1 MTFPEIDQAK
11 ARRQLEYLGYKQSE
25 AVYLRF
31 FYHSDDPRKQ
41 GDKGRKTDRLCW
53 EDVERYQQQGRGAY
67 FVVNGGGHT
76 NADVLVGR
84 ALFCEFDDRPIEEQT
99 DFWQLLSLPEPTFQ
113 VFSGGKSIQS
123 YWVFDQPIP
132 KTDWEILQRDF
143 LEFTN
148 SDRSLKNPA
157 RVLRLAGAWY
167 THPNKEP
174 VLTDIISESGLKYAV
189 SQMRSLIPSSTIPKP
204 EPTRLSASTAVSL
217 PTVLR
222 QEILKIHHPD
232 AIQVPVPEA
241 VSLLCCC
248 RKEVRD
254 LITTGVPKG
263 SGRNDTAIEVGLELI
278 AVERYLLELGQPFSD
293 TASQLFSEFCQ
304 RSGMTAKEDEGR
316 FLWCESKNP
325 SPSCPPEAI
334 AASLRGWYWRE
345 YVKPYQQQLK
355 STLHLGSHH
364 ARNGN
369 HHDASSS
376 RDSDDGDGSSSNHGN
391 GKLHKHLAFLPL
403 TAEALIQEINTL
415 IDAPLDSS
423 QVSAQ
428 IPVLAKRAN
437 YSDRAVWKIYYDR
450 LREIEQESERSDTA
464 AMIDDLLLAI
474 RSKVELHDVLPLA
487 LAEPLSKL
495 ASWLNMRPETV
506 LITLLTTVSA
516 LHHSQTT
523 SVLNRDWDFDVKPNL
538 YAAIVAPPS
547 QKKSPILKAIARKP
561 LKVLEKKAREAYKA
575 ALADYN
581 EQEARYK
588 RLSEEEREAKFPS
601 GPPEPPPSRR
611 KVYSFT
617 KTTSEG
623 LREQI
628 ATYPQQGL
636 LALPDELA
644 SLIKGANQYRSG
656 RGSDEE
662 DLLSFYDG
670 LGETVLRA
678 AGVAGDFDNLLLS
691 ILGTIQPVVLQSFL
705 KDCKDSNGKWS
716 RFMFVNQPLA
726 ASTMSADGGTFDLT
740 PMLASLYEK
749 INNLPP
755 ADYYPERDA
764 FQYYCGIYNE
774 LERRRVTDPSSG
786 MSAAW
791 GKAEGRIGKIALN
804 LHVIHELMADRIPGH
819 FIPKARYQEATLITL
834 FSIQQVFYLYNE
846 LGESDALATHL
857 TKVINLSR
865 KKNAWI
871 TARDV
876 QLTYDKDSRP
886 TPDAV
891 RSWFRELE
899 AMGKGVTEGLGRNL
913 RFNQEVAVVGGT
925 PTSSPTATT
934 TEASNSQPFV
944 GVVGE
949 CGVFLEKTYPM
960 APMALTHNSVE
971 ASSQFFQNLP
981 TIPTNSTN
989 VFNVERVMDT
999 TVGVSPTFSP
1009 TIPTNL
1015 DNSDPDDTPS
1025 DGGGGEVSPSSLLS
1039 DPIGDGGAV
1048 QQMLT
1053 SEEVATWVDLAA
1065 ACQTLEDVIA
1075 FDQRLSVLPNH
1086 QQTQICKATPDLIER
1101 LWQLPEAADIQEEP
1115 PTLAQLQA
1123 LLSACQTLSTLQ
1135 ALKADH
1141 TPKRVSEAYKAL
1153 SDEQQLHVDGLSAT
1167 AVEYPVFKYVGQ
1179 LLKSAGQTLVSR
1191 ALVYIDP
1198 RVTVT
1203 ALAYSITVPVWGLE
1217 EFGKGWKEPIQVN
1230 RKDLVLL
1237 EKTVP

>member
-1 MTFPEIDQAK
+1 
-11 ARRQLEYLGYKQSE
+11 
-25 AVYLRF
+25 
-31 FYHSDDPRKQ
+31 
-41 GDKGRKTDRLCW
+41 
-53 EDVERYQQQGRGAY
+53 VERYQQQGRGAY

-76 NADVLVGR
+76 NADVLLGR
-84 ALFCEFDDRPIEEQT
+84 ALFCEFDDRPIEEQI

-167 THPNKEP
+167 THPDKEP
-174 VLTDIISESGLKYAV
+174 VRTDIVNESGLKYAV
-189 SQMRSLIPSSTIPKP
+189 SQMRALIKSSTSPEP
-204 EPTRLSASTAVSL
+204 EPTPQPVGIAISP
-217 PTVLR
+217 PTVPR
-222 QEILKIHHPD
+222 QDFVGICHPD

-241 VSLLCCC
+241 VPLLCCC
-248 RKEVRD
+248 RKEVRN
-254 LITTGVPKG
+254 LISSGVPKG
-263 SGRNDTAIEVGLELI
+263 SGRNDMAIEVGLELI

-293 TASQLFSEFCQ
+293 TARQLFSEFCQ
-304 RSGMTAKEDEGR
+304 RSGMTAKEDEER
-316 FLWCESKNP
+316 FFWCESKNP
-325 SPSCPPEAI
+325 SPSFPPEAI
-334 AASLRGWYWRE
+334 AASIRGWYWRE
-345 YVKPYQQQLK
+345 YVKPNEQQLK
-355 STLHLGSHH
+355 RTLLRSSHH
-364 ARNGN
+364 DGNGN
-369 HHDASSS
+369 HLDASGSGDSDGGNASSS
-376 RDSDDGDGSSSNHGN
+376 NEGN

-403 TAEALIQEINTL
+403 TPEALIQEINTL
-415 IDAPLDSS
+415 IDAALDSS
-423 QVSAQ
+423 QLSAQ

-437 YSDRAVWKIYYDR
+437 YTDRAVWKVYYER

-464 AMIDDLLLAI
+464 AMIDTLLLAV
-474 RSKVELHDVLPLA
+474 RAKVELHDVLPLA
-487 LAEPLSKL
+487 LAEPLSRL
-495 ASWLNMRPETV
+495 SGWLNMRPETV

-561 LKVLEKKAREAYKA
+561 LKVLEKKAREAYKV

-588 RLSEEEREAKFPS
+588 RLSEEEREAEFPS
-601 GPPEPPPSRR
+601 GSPEPPPSRR

-628 ATYPQQGL
+628 AAYPQQGL

-644 SLIKGANQYRSG
+644 SLIKGANQYRNG

-678 AGVAGDFDNLLLS
+678 DGVAGDFDNLLLG
-691 ILGTIQPVVLQSFL
+691 ILGTIQPVVLQGFL

-740 PMLASLYEK
+740 PMLATLYEK
-749 INNLPP
+749 INNLP
-755 ADYYPERDA
+755 AVDYYPEREA
-764 FQYYCGIYNE
+764 FQYYCEIYNE
-774 LERRRVTDPSSG
+774 LERRRVADPSPG

-804 LHVIHELMADRIPGH
+804 LHVIHELMAGRIPGQ

-834 FSIQQVFYLYNE
+834 FSMQQVFYLYNE

-913 RFNQEVAVVGGT
+913 RFNQSVGVVGET
-925 PTSSPTATT
+925 PTNSPTATT
-934 TEASNSQPFV
+934 TDTSNLQPFV

-949 CGVFLEKTYPM
+949 CGVFLEKTHSL
-960 APMALTHNSVE
+960 ALTHNSVE

-981 TIPTNSTN
+981 TIPTNSTKALN
-989 VFNVERVMDT
+989 LERMGNT
-999 TVGVSPTFSP
+999 AVGGTPTFSP
-1009 TIPTNL
+1009 TTPTSL
-1015 DNSDPDDTPS
+1015 DNPDPDDTPP
-1025 DGGGGEVSPSSLLS
+1025 DGGGGGTPHTPRLS
-1039 DPIGDGGAV
+1039 DFTGDGGVA
-1048 QQMLT
+1048 QQMLMP
-1053 SEEVATWVDLAA
+1053 EEVGTWVGLAA
-1065 ACQTLEDVIA
+1065 ACQTLEDAIA
-1075 FDQRLSVLPNH
+1075 FYERFSLLPDH
-1086 QQTQICKATPDLIER
+1086 QQTQVCHASPDLIKR
-1101 LWQLPEAADIQEEP
+1101 LWQLPEATEIQEEP

-1123 LLSACQTLSTLQ
+1123 LLLACQTLSALQ
-1135 ALKADH
+1135 ALKAKH
-1141 TPKRVSEAYKAL
+1141 TSKQVGEAYKAL
-1153 SDEQQLHVDGLSAT
+1153 SDEQQLHIDGLSAN
-1167 AVEYPVFKYVGQ
+1167 AIEYPVFKYVGQ

-1198 RVTVT
+1198 RVS
-1203 ALAYSITVPVWGLE
+1203 ARARSITVPVWGLGG
-1217 EFGKGWKEPIQVN
+1217 FGKGWKEPIQVN
-1230 RKDLVLL
+1230 RKDLVPVQ
-1237 EKTVP
+1237 KIVPPPRSEGEQLGFA